1 MKCHNWLLLLQERFN
16 DFVDRTDGQ
25 HESACREILEKF
37 EEWAGA
43 DSEHLCSLI
52 FDLFDDLDKSIPKSD
67 ESSSR
72 DFGPESIS
80 LIHSFARRI
89 LVGFHSM
96 SFEQLDILLTELSIY
111 TRELHGGSSLSRMA
125 GDTGTGAYKL
135 CKGTSNIEAV
145 LEREMA
151 SMRAGI
157 QNKNSLLDKLEKQCD
172 ELQALSEPG
181 YSKSILHARTTVALE
196 KKDDTF
202 GIDSMYEYSDTPESS
217 LTRRVLVKEENRD
230 ETHRGTIIEAA
241 LNVAMVQARLG
252 RMKDAMKMIREHMR
266 VSQQS
271 SNSEFLAYSL
281 AALCYILSKAVPGSV
296 ELQTATIPS
305 TTSAERH
312 YLELNELLKK
322 LFARGEQGNMP
333 EIALYAQLSLV
344 EMALLHPKKQK
355 DSGLGSFDHTY
366 QWDAQDK
373 KIEYS
378 SPGFRRIQ
386 EPCMASTLSLDA
398 CLYAKDLAYELALL
412 SAGGPSKA
420 NSILFT
426 APRSAGT
433 LAFSQSD
440 STKKIE
446 AMQSCQTAE
455 QIRSAG
461 WLLWGSTRLSLSSA
475 LRVLQSSH
483 KNDETEV
490 SSLSLIMINLYEQ
503 FGAAIMDRL
512 SGNER
517 LQILLK
523 GNILLQ
529 RSWDIVNQKRA
540 VHARQSRLAIKLA
553 ARVHVHPKTNEVT
566 HLENIVERRELTALA
581 YLSGGYYE
589 DADKAA
595 LSGYTLARN
604 ACMSTYALRLL
615 LLRGRIHIESGS
627 WETGTPYICSVLEQY
642 RDISADVIGAEA
654 SMYMAHIW
662 SRMGSQYIERALE
675 EMDTCM
681 CIILAHASLETRGI
695 ARLTLARLLIQQDG
709 GFTSISRS
717 LSKKVLRLLRDAEAD
732 FSKICD
738 WKQKAYVLHFAS
750 IIYDGIGAVQS
761 RDECAQACLHLR
773 NTMEVSG
780 NKVYIH
786 L

>member
-1 MKCHNWLLLLQERFN
+1 M
-16 DFVDRTDGQ
+16 DRTGGQ
-25 HESACREILEKF
+25 HESVCKEILEGF
-37 EEWAGA
+37 EEWAA
-43 DSEHLCSLI
+43 AQSEHLCSLV
-52 FDLFDDLDKSIPKSD
+52 FDLFEELDKSIPNSD

-72 DFGPESIS
+72 DFGPQSIS

-111 TRELHGGSSLSRMA
+111 TRGSDGEPSLQTMA
-125 GDTGTGAYKL
+125 DIGEYKL
-135 CKGTSNIEAV
+135 CKDAPKIEEI
-145 LEREMA
+145 LEREIT

-157 QNKNSLLDKLEKQCD
+157 QNKDSVLDKLEKQCD
-172 ELQALSEPG
+172 DLQALSEPG
-181 YSKSILHARTTVALE
+181 YSKAVLHACTTVALE
-196 KKDDTF
+196 RKNETY
-202 GIDSMYEYSDTPESS
+202 GIDCTYEYSDAPESS
-217 LTRRVLVKEENRD
+217 LTRRVIVKEENRD
-230 ETHRGTIIEAA
+230 ETYSGTIIEAA

-252 RMKDAMKMIREHMR
+252 GMKEAMKMIKEHMR

-296 ELQTATIPS
+296 ELQTETIPS

-312 YLELNELLKK
+312 YLELHELLKK
-322 LFARGEQGNMP
+322 LFIRGEQGNMP
-333 EIALYAQLSLV
+333 EIALFAQLSLV
-344 EMALLHPKKQK
+344 QIALLHPKKPR
-355 DSGLGSFDHTY
+355 DSGLETFDQTS
-366 QWDAQDK
+366 QRDEQDK
-373 KIEYS
+373 SIESS
-378 SPGFRRIQ
+378 SPGFPRIQ
-386 EPCMASTLSLDA
+386 KPCTASTLSLDV

-412 SAGGPSKA
+412 CAGGPSKA
-420 NSILFT
+420 NSVLFM

-433 LAFSQSD
+433 LSFTQSD

-455 QIRSAG
+455 QIRSSG

-475 LRVLQSSH
+475 FRVLQSSH
-483 KNDETEV
+483 KNDDSEI
-490 SSLSLIMINLYEQ
+490 SSLSLILINLFEQ
-503 FGAAIMDRL
+503 FGVDIMDRL
-512 SGNER
+512 SDNEK
-517 LQILLK
+517 LKILLK
-523 GNILLQ
+523 GNVLLQ
-529 RSWDIVNQKRA
+529 RSWDIINQKRA
-540 VHARQSRLAIKLA
+540 VHARESRLALKLA
-553 ARVHVHPKTNEVT
+553 ARVHVHPKTNEVA
-566 HLENIVERRELTALA
+566 HLENLVERRELTALA

-604 ACMSTYALRLL
+604 ACMSIYALRLL

-627 WETGTPYICSVLEQY
+627 WETATPYICSVLEQY

-675 EMDTCM
+675 EMDACM
-681 CIILAHASLETRGI
+681 YILLAHASLETKGI
-695 ARLTLARLLIQQDG
+695 ARLTLVRLLIQQDG
-709 GFTSISRS
+709 GFSSISPDHC
-717 LSKKVLRLLRDAEAD
+717 KTILRLLRDAEGD
-732 FSKICD
+732 FSKIRD
-738 WKQKAYVLHFAS
+738 WKQKAYVLHLAS
-750 IIYDGIGAVQS
+750 FIYDHIGDVQS
-761 RDECAQACLHLR
+761 RDECAQACLELR

-780 NKVYIH
+780 TQMYIQ